1 MARGT
6 LKLNPAAVG
15 LEDAKAQYRNHHEQ
29 QGTLIV
35 ASWASVGLAAVSGI
49 YGTWSY
55 FSAEDTGRWESFL
68 VDEAP
73 QKGAKAAPAK

>member
-1 MARGT
+1 
-6 LKLNPAAVG
+6 
-15 LEDAKAQYRNHHEQ
+15 
-29 QGTLIV
+29 LIV